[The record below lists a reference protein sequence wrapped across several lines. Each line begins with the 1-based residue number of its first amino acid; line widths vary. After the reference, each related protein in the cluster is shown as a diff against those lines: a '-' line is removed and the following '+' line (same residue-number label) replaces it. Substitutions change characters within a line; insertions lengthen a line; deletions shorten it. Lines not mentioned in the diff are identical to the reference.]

1 MCNIED
7 LTLKE
12 KIGQMIIIGLDTNYI
27 TERIRNMI
35 TEYKIGGV
43 ILYRKNFN
51 TYQDMLKLINSLK
64 SLNTNNKIPLFIS
77 IDQEGRESK

>member
-7 LTLKE
+7 LILKE